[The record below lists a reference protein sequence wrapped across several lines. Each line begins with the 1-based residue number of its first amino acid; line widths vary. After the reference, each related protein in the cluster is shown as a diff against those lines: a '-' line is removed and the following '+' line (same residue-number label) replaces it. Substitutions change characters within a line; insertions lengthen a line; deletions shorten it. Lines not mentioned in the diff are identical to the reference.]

1 MVIQRGETCVDRTR
15 LTGRLALLSGDES
28 NLKPFIKAR
37 RSNVGCNINTLF
49 TLTQP
54 VPMIAEPRSPE
65 TPHVPVMLDE
75 VLEALAPRDGG
86 IYVDGTFGAG
96 GYARA
101 VLAAAACRVY
111 GIDRDPDAIAA
122 GQGLVARSGGRLT
135 LVEGRF
141 GGMETLLAVAGVT
154 SADGVVLDVGVSSM
168 QLDEAARGFS
178 FLRDG
183 PLDMRMA
190 KAGPSAADAVN
201 SLSQDSLGR
210 IIHVFGEEHRA
221 RAIARAIV
229 GMRAAAPITTTVDL
243 VRAIESAVGPQRP
256 QDRIHPATRTFQ
268 ALRIYVNG
276 ELDELAA
283 ALAAAERLLAPGG
296 RLVVVTFHSLED
308 RIVKRFLV
316 SRAGKLPSASRH
328 LPPEQAGPAPSFEL
342 LFKGHREASATEAR
356 RNPRARSAK
365 LRAAIRT
372 GAAPID
378 FNMEDLG
385 VPTVD
390 ARRHG

>member
-1 MVIQRGETCVDRTR
+1 
-15 LTGRLALLSGDES
+15 
-28 NLKPFIKAR
+28 
-37 RSNVGCNINTLF
+37 
-49 TLTQP
+49 
-54 VPMIAEPRSPE
+54 MIAEPRSPE

-75 VLEALAPRDGG
+75 VLKALALRDGG

-96 GYARA
+96 GYTRA
-101 VLAAAACRVY
+101 VLTAAACRVY
-111 GIDRDPDAIAA
+111 AIDRDPDAIGA
-122 GQGLVARSGGRLT
+122 GQELVAQSGGRLT
-135 LVEGRF
+135 LIEGRF
-141 GGMETLLAVAGVT
+141 GDMEALLAAAGVT

-190 KAGPSAADAVN
+190 KAGASAADAVN
-201 SLSQDSLGR
+201 RLSQDTLGR
-210 IIHVFGEEHRA
+210 IIHIYGDELRA

-229 GMRAAAPITTTVDL
+229 KMRTAAPITTTAAL
-243 VRAIESAVGPQRP
+243 VRAIETAVGPQRP

-308 RIVKRFLV
+308 RIVKRFFV

-328 LPPEQAGPAPSFEL
+328 LPPDQMGPAPSFEL
-342 LFKGHREASATEAR
+342 LFKGHRAASEVEAR

-372 GAAPID
+372 GAAPIS
-378 FNMEDLG
+378 FYMEDLG
-385 VPTVD
+385 VPALDV
-390 ARRHG
+390 RRH